1 MIFIASLMIPTR
13 AMVPNKQIIKASQA
27 IHAFTSQVELQSC
40 EKCSVE
46 PNQDASDFNRI

>member
-1 MIFIASLMIPTR
+1 
-13 AMVPNKQIIKASQA
+13 MVPNKQIIKASQA

-40 EKCSVE
+40 EKSVE